1 MKADLSSFTN
11 SWISIFMSFGDP
23 LKLVERENYICRDRI
38 ELKALDY
45 CLGLLRKHT
54 KWQL

>member
-23 LKLVERENYICRDRI
+23 LKLVERENYICRDHI
-38 ELKALDY
+38 ELKALNY
-45 CLGLLRKHT
+45 CLCLLRKHA
-54 KWQL
+54 K